1 MNTKRIYIKVITL
14 LIFISAVFVLCS
26 CHIEESYKD
35 FYIVDITDCA
45 AEEYFTS
52 SKLEF
57 ARAGNV
63 VIIPEIK
70 KINYSD
76 YIIYISA
83 YSPTGLE
90 QVSVKDVSLL
100 DDTTVFFNQDKD
112 QDICFINNKKDLFDG
127 YINSGVFTDADI
139 DVVDG
144 KMLYLIMHVQVDDG
158 KQIITKE
165 ISYEIQ
171 IEGYMSLVTQT

>member
-1 MNTKRIYIKVITL
+1 MNVKKICVKVVIL
-14 LIFISAVFVLCS
+14 VIFIGTVLSMCS
-26 CHIEESYKD
+26 CGMEESYKD

-45 AEEYFTS
+45 VEEYFTS
-52 SKLEF
+52 SKLDFTRVE
-57 ARAGNV
+57 NV

-83 YSPTGLE
+83 YSTTGSE
-90 QVSVKDVSLL
+90 QVAVKDVSLL
-100 DDTTVFFNQDKD
+100 DGTTVFFSQDKN
-112 QDICFINNKKDLFDG
+112 QDICFINNKKGVFDG

-144 KMLYLIMHVQVDDG
+144 KKLYLIMHVQVDDG

-165 ISYEIQ
+165 ISYEIE
-171 IEGYMSLVTQT
+171 IKGYMSLVTPT